1 VTREE
6 QLGMVGKK
14 LLALDYGERRIGV
27 AVCDSMHIVV
37 STRPIIDN
45 TPDVLE
51 KVVESCTKDQI
62 EVIIVGVPRHH
73 DDRSTQIIKRILEF
87 VTQLRLHT
95 SLPVFEADE
104 AFSTKEARQIMIAN
118 GTKKKKRQTKGVKD
132 QVAAAV
138 ILRDVIEEI
147 RSNTPQ
153 QL

>member
-1 VTREE
+1 MTREE
-6 QLGMVGKK
+6 QLAMVGKK

-37 STRPIIDN
+37 STRPVIDN

-51 KVVESCTKDQI
+51 KVVDCCTKDQI

-73 DDRSTQIIKRILEF
+73 DDRSTQIIERILEF
-87 VTQLRLHT
+87 VTQLRQHT

-104 AFSTKEARQIMIAN
+104 AFSTKEARQIMIAS